1 MIDLTKKYTTKKGR
15 AVEIFSTNCVDCLG
29 QSIVTGCYRNH
40 KGQVIASEWFPS
52 GNFLRSGEFC
62 ELDLIEYI
70 PVPVQP
76 ERLSLTADEIA
87 APFNRGL
94 STDAALF
101 ELGFTIQPPAPR
113 EIAVDFWVNLYGGK
127 CQGQVHPTKAAAAR
141 CADDSRIACI
151 NIKRIVKEG
160 DGIK

>member
-101 ELGFTIQPPAPR
+101 ELGFTMQPPAPR
-113 EIAVDFWVNLYGGK
+113 EIEVDFWINVYEGRTAPCIHDTAAK
-127 CQGQVHPTKAAAAR
+127 ADAAAYPDR
-141 CADDSRIACI
+141 VACLH
-151 NIKRIVKEG
+151 VKQTVNRG
-160 DGIK
+160 DY